1 MATITLETPV
11 SKERISESA
20 KPAVPKVKSVS
31 AVRSSAPVAST
42 DTLSFQLGAWL
53 SGLKIFLTSAGNIVG
68 ASAQPRT
75 NFIGEMRI
83 ARSVLI
89 RCSNLSFTLARS
101 ATSRNDSGID
111 LSEIRKITGIL
122 REPLLTA
129 EGLEKRGEIGFAEW
143 QAWCRVVVTW
153 LDNDAVIARFIALS
167 DKGGAAF
174 LPKKLRELIT
184 SNAATD
190 TAESPLVKV
199 LPRFGRILRTLD
211 IVGELLERDEPLKF
225 AIVLFA
231 KAAHQTRDLI
241 TQLELKAKAGD
252 ENDALIGVIDSASY
266 IASLELKKVMQQELS
281 GLPGLRPATSIY
293 ARTETAYALL
303 TESLQQIL
311 AQFARHYEPDLDIFD
326 LFPNFQNKLNQSIL
340 LRKELHTLT
349 KLTRATE
356 TEPEAK
362 NIDKLNA
369 SLNQFMVT
377 TVRFLFY
384 KDIETFER
392 FVEEIAVT
400 KQKTDL
406 VSIVHRFSAYLETLF
421 GQVSMRA
428 VLEHH
433 PFETA

>member
-1 MATITLETPV
+1 MATTTLEPP
-11 SKERISESA
+11 KPKAEFGKSA
-20 KPAVPKVKSVS
+20 NAVLPPLADTFAS
-31 AVRSSAPVAST
+31 ANAAST
-42 DTLSFQLGAWL
+42 DTLNFKLGAWL
-53 SGLKIFLTSAGNIVG
+53 SGLKIFLSSAGNIVG
-68 ASAQPRT
+68 AATQPRT
-75 NFIGEMRI
+75 SYIGEMRI

-89 RCSNLSFTLARS
+89 RASNLSFELAS
-101 ATSRNDSGID
+101 AAASRGDSEIE
-111 LSEIRKITGIL
+111 LSDIRKITGIL

-143 QAWCRVVVTW
+143 QAWCRFVVTW
-153 LDNDAVIARFIALS
+153 FDNDVVVSRFASVS

-174 LPKKLRELIT
+174 LPKRLKQMIDE
-184 SNAATD
+184 SAVKSGV
-190 TAESPLVKV
+190 ESPLVKV

-211 IVGELLERDEPLKF
+211 IVGEMLERDEPLKIS
-225 AIVLFA
+225 IVLFA
-231 KAAHQTRDLI
+231 KAAVQTRDLI
-241 TQLELKAKAGD
+241 TQLELQAKGGD
-252 ENDALIGVIDSASY
+252 ENDELMGVIDGASY
-266 IASLELKKVMQQELS
+266 IASLELKKVMQQELA
-281 GLPGLRPATSIY
+281 GLPSLRPATSIY

-326 LFPNFQNKLNQSIL
+326 LFPNFRNKLNQSLL
-340 LRKELHTLT
+340 LRKELNTLSQQ
-349 KLTRATE
+349 TRKTE
-356 TEPEAK
+356 AEPEAK

-369 SLNQFMVT
+369 TLTQFMET

-400 KQKTDL
+400 KQKSDL
-406 VSIVHRFSAYLETLF
+406 VPIVHRFSAYLETLF

-433 PFETA
+433 PFESA

>member
-11 SKERISESA
+11 SKPRISEPA
-20 KPAVPKVKSVS
+20 KPEVPQLNI
-31 AVRSSAPVAST
+31 ADAPRPSKPTAST

-53 SGLKIFLTSAGNIVG
+53 SGLRIFLSAAGNIAG
-68 ASAQPRT
+68 SSAQPRT
-75 NFIGEMRI
+75 NYIGEMRI

-89 RCSNLSFTLARS
+89 RCSSLSFSLAK
-101 ATSRNDSGID
+101 AAAARNDGGIELAD
-111 LSEIRKITGIL
+111 VRKVAGIL

-174 LPKKLRELIT
+174 LPKKLRDLT
-184 SNAATD
+184 KAQSDASNS
-190 TAESPLVKV
+190 ESPLNKV

-231 KAAHQTRDLI
+231 KAAHQTRELI

-252 ENDALIGVIDSASY
+252 ENDDLIGVIDSASY

-281 GLPGLRPATSIY
+281 GLPALRPATSIY

-349 KLTRATE
+349 RLTRATE
-356 TEPEAK
+356 TDPESK
-362 NIDKLNA
+362 NIDILNA

-392 FVEEIAVT
+392 FVEEISLT

-406 VSIVHRFSAYLETLF
+406 VPIIHRFNAYLETLF

-433 PFETA
+433 PFESA